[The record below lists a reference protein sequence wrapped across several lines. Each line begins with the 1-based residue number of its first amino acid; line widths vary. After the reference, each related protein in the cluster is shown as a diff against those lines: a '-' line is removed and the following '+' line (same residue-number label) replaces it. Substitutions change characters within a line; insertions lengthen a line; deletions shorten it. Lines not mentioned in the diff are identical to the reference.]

1 MDKLIKIS
9 DDKLNEILAN
19 HKLWIDSKSKYG
31 NHANLCDA
39 DLSGANLRGAD
50 LRGANLNDADLSGAD
65 LRGADLRGADLR
77 GANLRDADLSGAHLS
92 GATIEKH
99 TLNKHLCAVSRSD
112 GYIFNA
118 FTLKDSDDV
127 LIRAGCRTLTLSEYR
142 DHVKENYFD
151 TAKGRETSLILDFI
165 EARAKG

>member
-1 MDKLIKIS
+1 MVKIVSRFDSDKV
-9 DDKLNEILAN
+9 
-19 HKLWIDSKSKYG
+19 LWESQTLGALYG
-31 NHANLCDA
+31 ANLC
-39 DLSGANLRGAD
+39 G
-50 LRGANLNDADLSGAD
+50 ADLSGAD
-65 LRGADLRGADLR
+65 LRRAHLCG
-77 GANLRDADLSGAHLS
+77 ADLSGANLS
-92 GATIEKH
+92 GADLSGANLFGATIEKH
-99 TLNKHLCAVSRSD
+99 ILNKHLCAVSRSD

-151 TAKGRETSLILDFI
+151 TDKGRETSLILDFI

>member
-1 MDKLIKIS
+1 MPVSIVSRFDSDKV
-9 DDKLNEILAN
+9 
-19 HKLWIDSKSKYG
+19 LWESQTLESLYG
-31 NHANLCDA
+31 A
-39 DLSGANLRGAD
+39 DLSDADLRGAD
-50 LRGANLNDADLSGAD
+50 LYDANLSGADLSGAD
-65 LRGADLRGADLR
+65 LRGAD
-77 GANLRDADLSGAHLS
+77 LS

-112 GYIFNA
+112 GYMFNA

-151 TAKGRETSLILDFI
+151 TAKGLETSLILDFI